1 MSDTW
6 KKVRKALC
14 IGLVVAS
21 VIWGLFVLRFSFE
34 PWRRYFLGT
43 RSNVFKADISD
54 VSIDYVVASVIW
66 GLFVVCTRAMCNSNS
81 SEPQAREAIGYAIVN
96 GKRYDISRYATN
108 NGHPYVWTTDGTQ
121 IIGAGITVFIP
132 ED

>member
-21 VIWGLFVLRFSFE
+21 
-34 PWRRYFLGT
+34 
-43 RSNVFKADISD
+43 A
-54 VSIDYVVASVIW
+54 IW
-66 GLFVVCTRAMCNSNS
+66 GLFVVCTRVMCNNNS
-81 SEPQAREAIGYAIVN
+81 SEPKVREPVGYAIVN
-96 GKRYDISRYATN
+96 GERYDISRYATN

-132 ED
+132 EN

>member
-6 KKVRKALC
+6 RKVQRALC

-21 VIWGLFVLRFSFE
+21 VIWGLFV
-34 PWRRYFLGT
+34 
-43 RSNVFKADISD
+43 
-54 VSIDYVVASVIW
+54 
-66 GLFVVCTRAMCNSNS
+66 VCTRVMCNNNS

-96 GKRYDISRYATN
+96 GKRYDITSYATN
-108 NGHPYVWTTDGTQ
+108 NGHPYVKTVDGMK
-121 IIGAGITVFIP
+121 ICGAGITVFIP

>member
-1 MSDTW
+1 MESNS
-6 KKVRKALC
+6 KRGAVVILSGVLAVVSAILVAL
-14 IGLVVAS
+14 S
-21 VIWGLFVLRFSFE
+21 VCTLIKN
-34 PWRRYFLGT
+34 
-43 RSNVFKADISD
+43 RSNDAP
-54 VSIDYVVASVIW
+54 
-66 GLFVVCTRAMCNSNS
+66 
-81 SEPQAREAIGYAIVN
+81 EPKAREAIGYAIVN

>member
-21 VIWGLFVLRFSFE
+21 VIWGLFV
-34 PWRRYFLGT
+34 
-43 RSNVFKADISD
+43 
-54 VSIDYVVASVIW
+54 
-66 GLFVVCTRAMCNSNS
+66 VCTRAMRNSNS